1 MQKRFQCFYEKI
13 IPLQVILIDLVYRKD
28 ENYYLKIFLEKKIVF
43 L

>member
-1 MQKRFQCFYEKI
+1 MKKSFQCFYEKI

-28 ENYYLKIFLEKKIVF
+28 ENYHLKMFLEKKIVF